1 MPGAN
6 STAAENGKLQSVTSS
21 SSDAPY
27 RGQEDGTGIKQSRLI
42 TIPSSAGVKKPSVV
56 AARPPTGKR
65 PVRTSPS
72 IADLT
77 AATFGLDLRSLEIMV
92 VEDDAMQQVVVEKY
106 LQRQGI
112 QAVCVDC
119 GEDAISLLEERERK
133 GGQDSFQGMILM
145 DLMMP
150 GLNGHETT
158 EKIRKLYPTAA
169 LPIIMLTSDES
180 EATVVEAVRRGAND
194 ILTKNHLK
202 GCLIARIAAQLST
215 LRFWRSKLD
224 AQKNEQLLQEILPV
238 SVIERLNEGPRLIY
252 DEHPEV
258 SIVFTDIVGFTDLA
272 SSVPTRDLIEMLDK
286 LFNTFDTLCDKH
298 GVYKVETIGDAYMVV
313 AGHEASS
320 QGDHAIR
327 AVQMAADMVAAASCL
342 TMPNGKPLKIRAG
355 VHSGPAFSGVVGW
368 KRPRFCM
375 FGDTVNVASR
385 MESTS
390 FSSCVQLSTAT
401 RELYRAQQQQQV
413 PDAAAKENME
423 FQSLS
428 PRDIKG
434 KGIMTT
440 FLAKVG
446 DWEEAVK
453 HLDTATEEQGLLL
466 TTSGSAEGL
475 KGLLLNLMSI
485 YSQRSNEIQRVDT
498 PEITEI

>member
-1 MPGAN
+1 
-6 STAAENGKLQSVTSS
+6 
-21 SSDAPY
+21 
-27 RGQEDGTGIKQSRLI
+27 
-42 TIPSSAGVKKPSVV
+42 
-56 AARPPTGKR
+56 
-65 PVRTSPS
+65 
-72 IADLT
+72 
-77 AATFGLDLRSLEIMV
+77 MV
-92 VEDDAMQQVVVEKY
+92 VEDDSVQQVVVEKF
-106 LQRQGI
+106 LTRHGLK
-112 QAVCVDC
+112 ALCVDC
-119 GEDAISLLEERERK
+119 GEDAISLLEERARN
-133 GGQDSFQGMILM
+133 GGQDAFPGMILM

-158 EKIRKLYPTAA
+158 EKIRKLFPTAA

-180 EATVVEAVRRGAND
+180 EETVVEAVRRGAND
-194 ILTKNHLK
+194 ILTKTHLK

-224 AQKNEQLLQEILPV
+224 AQKNEQLLHEILPG
-238 SVIERLNEGPRLIY
+238 SVIQRLNEGPRLIY
-252 DEHPEV
+252 DEHAEV

-286 LFNTFDTLCDKH
+286 LFNTFDTLSDKH

-327 AVQMAADMVAAASCL
+327 AVQMAADMVAAASCM
-342 TMPNGKPLKIRAG
+342 TMPNGQPLKIRAG

-390 FSSCVQLSTAT
+390 FSSCVQLSSSTHECYT
-401 RELYRAQQQQQV
+401 AQQQ
-413 PDAAAKENME
+413 NMSDVATRKKLD
-423 FQSLS
+423 FQCLGA
-428 PRDIKG
+428 RDIKG
-434 KGIMTT
+434 KGAMTT

-446 DWEEAVK
+446 DWEEAV
-453 HLDTATEEQGLLL
+453 L
-466 TTSGSAEGL
+466 
-475 KGLLLNLMSI
+475 SI
-485 YSQRSNEIQRVDT
+485 FLRLQKNRASHSMLV
-498 PEITEI
+498 

>member
-1 MPGAN
+1 MLTKAK
-6 STAAENGKLQSVTSS
+6 STGMITRQAPRPSTSM
-21 SSDAPY
+21 
-27 RGQEDGTGIKQSRLI
+27 T
-42 TIPSSAGVKKPSVV
+42 
-56 AARPPTGKR
+56 
-65 PVRTSPS
+65 
-72 IADLT
+72 DLT
-77 AATFGLDLRSLEIMV
+77 AATFGFDLSSLEIMV
-92 VEDDAMQQVVVEKY
+92 VEDDAIQQIFVEKF
-106 LQRQGI
+106 LGNHGLK
-112 QAVCVDC
+112 AVCVDC
-119 GEDAISLLEERERK
+119 GEDAISLLEGREKK
-133 GGQDSFQGMILM
+133 GGQETFPAMILM

-150 GLNGHETT
+150 GMNGHETT
-158 EKIRKLYPTAA
+158 EEIRKLFPTAA

-180 EATVVEAVRRGAND
+180 EETVVEAVRRGAND
-194 ILTKNHLK
+194 ILTKTHLK
-202 GCLIARIAAQLST
+202 GCLVARIAAQLST

-238 SVIERLNEGPRLIY
+238 SVIQRLNEGPRLIY
-252 DEHPEV
+252 DQHPEV

-272 SSVPTRDLIEMLDK
+272 SSVPTKDLIEMLDK
-286 LFNTFDTLCDKH
+286 LFNIFDTLSDKH

-320 QGDHAIR
+320 KGDHAIR
-327 AVQMAADMVAAASCL
+327 TVRMAADMVAAASCM

-390 FSSCVQLSTAT
+390 FSSCVQLSNGTH
-401 RELYRAQQQQQV
+401 EYYRAQQQQV
-413 PDAAAKENME
+413 SSDGAAAGNLE
-423 FQSLS
+423 FESLG

-434 KGIMTT
+434 KGLMKT

-453 HLDTATEEQGLLL
+453 HLDVAAEEG
-466 TTSGSAEGL
+466 GL
-475 KGLLLNLMSI
+475 KVQYRLMSM
-485 YSQRSNEIQRVDT
+485 
-498 PEITEI
+498 PLLG